1 MEISYK
7 IKVQILKI
15 LAKTDKV
22 TSMEEAFTTIKYLK
36 SLNID
41 CNLIELETKFGH
53 YGLMVDSNE

>member
-41 CNLIELETKFGH
+41 CNLIELKTKFRH
-53 YGLMVDSNE
+53 YGLMVYSNE

>member
-22 TSMEEAFTTIKYLK
+22 TSMEEAFITIKYIK

-41 CNLIELETKFGH
+41 CNFIELKTKFRH
-53 YGLMVDSNE
+53 YGLMVYSNE